1 MGEKEDSHVQVRFEF
16 LNGEINIKG
25 RNGRHLLTVVP
36 VEGKLRQSLLNT
48 GGAAINVKY
57 LRFTEHLPGTIH
69 CAGPSLALTHLML
82 AITLSCRY
90 HYQLHFMDE

>member
-16 LNGEINIKG
+16 LNGERNIKE
-25 RNGRHLLTVVP
+25 RNGKHLLTVVP

-57 LRFTEHLPGTIH
+57 L
-69 CAGPSLALTHLML
+69 
-82 AITLSCRY
+82 
-90 HYQLHFMDE
+90 